1 MINTLVTAIGGGGHG
16 DQVLKALLLAKKN
29 KYNIHG
35 SDMAAYRAQAKMVSK
50 FFQFPSAND
59 ENYLNL
65 LLKICDEFDIEVLI
79 HGCEPEL
86 KVFSENRNIIESKG
100 IFLPINTSLLI
111 DL

>member
-65 LLKICDEFDIEVLI
+65 LLKICYEFDIEVLI

-86 KVFSENRNIIESKG
+86 KVFPKTET
-100 IFLPINTSLLI
+100 LLSLRSFFFQLI
-111 DL
+111 PLY